1 MFKCVQKEA
10 APQFLHDC
18 DTRIKYWEVVEKWCK
33 NFASDHSALIDAFI
47 LDSLCPYCT
56 YIFYNY
62 RLHALCILTFAEGRF
77 DRLPKAF
84 STFLRKVVEFSGR
97 TLKT

>member
-1 MFKCVQKEA
+1 MFKFVQVEA
-10 APQFLHDC
+10 AVILPHDC

-47 LDSLCPYCT
+47 FGSLCPDCT
-56 YIFYNY
+56 YVFYNY
-62 RLHALCILTFAEGRF
+62 RLHALCIETLANGRF
-77 DRLPKAF
+77 DQSLKTF
-84 STFLRKVVEFSGR
+84 STFLGKVVEFSGP